1 MQKKEGRHLTVVGG
15 GKLFGVSSDD
25 KISYNDNYNG
35 NKVWGNYVLMI
46 CKSFQYFK
54 NFFYRLNWLN
64 SVKFKKNEWINFLKK
79 IIN

>member
-35 NKVWGNYVLMI
+35 NKV
-46 CKSFQYFK
+46 
-54 NFFYRLNWLN
+54 
-64 SVKFKKNEWINFLKK
+64 
-79 IIN
+79 